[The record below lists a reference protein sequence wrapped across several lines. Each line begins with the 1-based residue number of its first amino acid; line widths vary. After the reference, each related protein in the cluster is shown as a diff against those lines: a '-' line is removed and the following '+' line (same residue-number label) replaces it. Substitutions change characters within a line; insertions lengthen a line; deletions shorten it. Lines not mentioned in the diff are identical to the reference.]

1 MSIRRAIKSWIG
13 RKAKATRNGTPG
25 SHVNHKAN
33 KRIGSKSARR
43 FERDDYGFPRFQDIT
58 EGDDW
63 VPTDEEPH

>member
-1 MSIRRAIKSWIG
+1 MGIRRAIKSWVG

-33 KRIGSKSARR
+33 KRTASKAGRR
-43 FERDDYGFPRFQDIT
+43 NDYGFPRFQDIL
-58 EGDDW
+58 EEDDW